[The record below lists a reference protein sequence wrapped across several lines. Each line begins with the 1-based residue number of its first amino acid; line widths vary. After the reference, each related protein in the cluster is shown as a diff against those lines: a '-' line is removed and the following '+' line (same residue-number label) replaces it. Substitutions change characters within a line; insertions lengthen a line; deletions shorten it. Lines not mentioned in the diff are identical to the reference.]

1 MLNKYGYYYR
11 QARRKGLLT
20 ENNLK
25 LRMKFAKDIKKYY
38 DNGLWSC
45 GICFYLNAKH
55 FIHKTKPMDQAK
67 APKRLVWRKK
77 NEGLVKS
84 CTSKGNKAGH
94 GGKVAGFFFAISF
107 GEGICYCKYYKKPSG
122 KLFAEFIEHDFLE
135 IFKSKGNPT
144 GNVFVQ
150 DGDPSQNS
158 NTAKTALDKIG
169 AAQFS
174 IPPRSPDLNPIE
186 NAFNLVEKK
195 VSSDAVKY
203 SISKKSYAK
212 FVQRVENTLLCYPI
226 EAIDDIIKF
235 MPKRISQV
243 TQSKSHCLKY

>member
-1 MLNKYGYYYR
+1 MLSTLYIKQSQWIR
-11 QARRKGLLT
+11 QRLQNVWSGERKIKALLRVVLQR
-20 ENNLK
+20 EIK
-25 LRMKFAKDIKKYY
+25 QGMVAK
-38 DNGLWSC
+38 W
-45 GICFYLNAKH
+45 
-55 FIHKTKPMDQAK
+55 Q
-67 APKRLVWRKK
+67 
-77 NEGLVKS
+77 
-84 CTSKGNKAGH
+84 
-94 GGKVAGFFFAISF
+94 GFFFAISF
-107 GEGICYCKYYKKPSG
+107 GKGICYCKYYKKPSG

-186 NAFNLVEKK
+186 NAFNLVKKK

-212 FVQRVENTLLCYPI
+212 FVQRVENTLLCYHI
-226 EAIDDIIKF
+226 EAIDDIIKS

-243 TQSKSHCLKY
+243 IQSKSHCLKY